1 MPSVRFEESWVPGF
15 RSAVRT
21 STAEGWSVREHRG
34 GMRLQV
40 RHAAGS
46 MQTVSL
52 PFDWA
57 RRSTGDALVRIR
69 NIYALVEEG
78 HSIRSAADSRG
89 GRPLSG
95 FASRRSCTAMRSSR
109 APGRRTT
116 SR

>member
-1 MPSVRFEESWVPGF
+1 
-15 RSAVRT
+15 
-21 STAEGWSVREHRG
+21 
-34 GMRLQV
+34 MRLQV

-78 HSIRSAADSRG
+78 HTLRSAADLLEGKAPATLKPSRV
-89 GRPLSG
+89 
-95 FASRRSCTAMRSSR
+95 
-109 APGRRTT
+109 PGPRTT